1 MQGACT
7 QLTST
12 ALSTHDIQRKTRA
25 SPTLSP
31 DTHTIETLQVA
42 RQRSVTHDSLPILKT
57 VVDAPSAV
65 YSTAADVLA
74 SVAFSNIGSLRK
86 GQPQVSAAT
95 CHP

>member
-1 MQGACT
+1 MT
-7 QLTST
+7 DPHSIV
-12 ALSTHDIQRKTRA
+12 THDTQRKTRA

-31 DTHTIETLQVA
+31 DTPTIEMLQVV

-57 VVDAPSAV
+57 VDAPSAV

-74 SVAFSNIGSLRK
+74 SVAFSNIGSLCK